1 MVFSVQ
7 SRHRLTYIREAV
19 FGETPASPSMKE
31 LRHSGCNLSLN
42 RKTIESDEI
51 RDDRHMG
58 HFLPGE
64 KSVSGDINLEF
75 SYGGCDDL
83 LAATFYG
90 NWSENILKTGTSEQ
104 SLTVE
109 RGFTDID
116 QYQVFTGCVPDEMRL
131 SIQPGS
137 LISGVVSLKGKSMKL
152 SETPLDTVPEPAND
166 NAPMDSFQGFL
177 REGGNLLAVAAG
189 LDIKLENGVAAA
201 FTLGEDTARQFS
213 SGRSRVSGELTAY
226 FENSALIRKFINGV
240 SSSLE
245 IEMVGEGGRYK
256 LLLPNVLYTGAEMP
270 VRGEE
275 AVVITLPFAAL
286 YDETEQTN
294 IQITR
299 IAA

>member
-7 SRHRLTYIREAV
+7 SRHRLAYIREAA
-19 FGETPASPSMKE
+19 FGETPTNPSMKE
-31 LRHSGCNLSLN
+31 LRHSGCDLSLN

-64 KSVSGDINLEF
+64 KSVSGDIEF
-75 SYGGCDDL
+75 ELSFGGFDDL
-83 LAATFYG
+83 LAAAFYG
-90 NWSENILKTGTSEQ
+90 NWSGNILQTGTREQ

-116 QYQVFTGCVPDEMRL
+116 QYQVFTGCVPDEMRF

-137 LISGVVSLKGKSMKL
+137 LISGTVSLKGKTMAL
-152 SETPLDTVPEPAND
+152 SDTPLDTVPDPAND

-189 LDIKLENGVAAA
+189 VDVKVENGTAAV
-201 FTLGEDTARQFS
+201 FTLGADTAHQFS
-213 SGRSRVSGELTAY
+213 AGRSRVSGELTAY
-226 FENSALIRKFINGV
+226 FENSALISKFVNGV

-245 IEMVGEGGRYK
+245 IEMAGEGGRYQ
-256 LLLPNVLYTGAEMP
+256 LLLPNILYTGAELP
-270 VRGEE
+270 VRGDE